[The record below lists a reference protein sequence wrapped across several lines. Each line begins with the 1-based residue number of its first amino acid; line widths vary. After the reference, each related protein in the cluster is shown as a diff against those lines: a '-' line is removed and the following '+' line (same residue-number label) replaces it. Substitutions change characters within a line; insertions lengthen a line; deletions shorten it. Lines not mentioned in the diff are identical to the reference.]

1 MAVSLP
7 VSHVTVQAND
17 DEGERNAIIDNDILN
32 KTDSNNNERY
42 DRSILND
49 IDPDVNFLHDG
60 LKSFITVQI
69 HLTLSGPGGGIYAPS
84 RFFTLVI

>member
-1 MAVSLP
+1 MIAVSPP
-7 VSHVTVQAND
+7 VSHVTVPAND
-17 DEGERNAIIDNDILN
+17 DEGERDDIIDNDILN
-32 KTDSNNNERY
+32 TTDNNNNERY

-69 HLTLSGPGGGIYAPS
+69 HLTLSGPGA
-84 RFFTLVI
+84 